1 MFVTV
6 VCCRPEIDQI
16 YHTLLVHTHPV
27 LFSILSLKIIINYMT
42 GSFAAMVH
50 GRQQPIAR
58 RRRRWQR
65 RRGNFKRPVLLFG
78 VCALGNEGQPSRG
91 TTPLPF
97 LAPSSERSIYAIRLF
112 VACRQ

>member
-1 MFVTV
+1 
-6 VCCRPEIDQI
+6 
-16 YHTLLVHTHPV
+16 
-27 LFSILSLKIIINYMT
+27 
-42 GSFAAMVH
+42 MVH
-50 GRQQPIAR
+50 GRQQPIARR

-78 VCALGNEGQPSRG
+78 VCALGNGGQPSRG

-112 VACRQ
+112 VACRQWEKRSPLYGARIYLRDANGAIVNTLATII